1 MTHAH
6 VLSSHAFLYSNSLAC
21 RRLLRPTPSSR
32 RVLQAPAPANRVPAE
47 WLAETRTY
55 SKLRDVSEIPLV
67 SDQDLYQLA
76 EEVGRCAR
84 AAGWRI
90 VTAESCTA
98 GWIAKALTDVP
109 GSSGWV
115 DSGYVTYSNTA
126 KVRDVG
132 VSIRTLD
139 EHGAVSE
146 ATVREMANG
155 ALRAAEVEMAIA
167 VSGIAG
173 PDGGTAEK
181 PVGTVWFAVATV
193 EAQGPVTVS
202 EGCRFGGDRDQVRRQ
217 SVDYALRLAL
227 RLLRAG
233 SGR

>member
-1 MTHAH
+1 
-6 VLSSHAFLYSNSLAC
+6 VLSSGEAGVQY
-21 RRLLRPTPSSR
+21 T
-32 RVLQAPAPANRVPAE
+32 
-47 WLAETRTY
+47 T
-55 SKLRDVSEIPLV
+55 DVSAMRLV
-67 SDQDLYQLA
+67 TDQDLYQLA
-76 EEVGRCAR
+76 EEVGSSLR

-109 GSSGWV
+109 GSSQWV
-115 DSGYVTYSNTA
+115 DSGYVTYSNAA
-126 KVRDVG
+126 KMRDVG
-132 VSIRTLD
+132 VSERTLS

-155 ALRAAEVEMAIA
+155 AQRVTGVEMAIA

-181 PVGTVWFAVATV
+181 PVGTVWFGVATLQ
-193 EAQGPVTVS
+193 ARGPGAVC
-202 EGCRFGGDRDQVRRQ
+202 ELRHFEGDRDQVRRQ
-217 SVDYALRLAL
+217 SVAHALRLAL

-233 SGR
+233 RGQ

>member
-1 MTHAH
+1 
-6 VLSSHAFLYSNSLAC
+6 
-21 RRLLRPTPSSR
+21 
-32 RVLQAPAPANRVPAE
+32 
-47 WLAETRTY
+47 
-55 SKLRDVSEIPLV
+55 VSAARAT
-67 SDQDLYQLA
+67 DQDLYLLA
-76 EEVGRCAR
+76 DEVGRAAR

-126 KVRDVG
+126 KMRDVG
-132 VSIRTLD
+132 VSARTLS

-155 ALRAAEVEMAIA
+155 ALRAAGVEMAIA

-173 PDGGTAEK
+173 PDGGTAQK
-181 PVGTVWFAVATV
+181 PVGTVWFAIATA
-193 EAQGPVTVS
+193 EAREAAAVC
-202 EGCRFGGDRDQVRRQ
+202 ELRKFGGDREQVRRQ
-217 SVDYALRLAL
+217 TVEHALRLAL
-227 RLLRAG
+227 TLLRADRG
-233 SGR
+233 G

>member
-1 MTHAH
+1 MSAM
-6 VLSSHAFLYSNSLAC
+6 
-21 RRLLRPTPSSR
+21 RLIT
-32 RVLQAPAPANRVPAE
+32 
-47 WLAETRTY
+47 
-55 SKLRDVSEIPLV
+55 
-67 SDQDLYQLA
+67 DQDLYQLA
-76 EEVGRCAR
+76 EEVGRGAR

-109 GSSGWV
+109 GSSQWV

-126 KVRDVG
+126 KMRDVG
-132 VSIRTLD
+132 VLARTLA

-155 ALRAAEVEMAIA
+155 ALRSTGVEMAIA

-181 PVGTVWFAVATV
+181 PVGTVWFAVATT
-193 EAQGPVTVS
+193 EAQGAATAC
-202 EGCRFGGDRDQVRRQ
+202 ELQHFAGGRDDVRRQ
-217 SVDYALRLAL
+217 SVDHALQLAL
-227 RLLRAG
+227 RLLRTG
-233 SGR
+233 HGG

>member
-1 MTHAH
+1 M
-6 VLSSHAFLYSNSLAC
+6 
-21 RRLLRPTPSSR
+21 RP
-32 RVLQAPAPANRVPAE
+32 
-47 WLAETRTY
+47 
-55 SKLRDVSEIPLV
+55 IP
-67 SDQDLYQLA
+67 DQDLYRLA
-76 EEVGRCAR
+76 EAVGRGAR

-109 GSSGWV
+109 GSSQWV

-126 KVRDVG
+126 KMRDVG
-132 VSIRTLD
+132 VSARTLA

-146 ATVREMANG
+146 ATAREMANG
-155 ALRAAEVEMAIA
+155 ALRATGVEMAIA

-181 PVGTVWFAVATV
+181 PVGTVWFAVATP
-193 EAQGPVTVS
+193 EAQGPVAVCEHRHFS
-202 EGCRFGGDRDQVRRQ
+202 GDREQVRRQ
-217 SVDYALRLAL
+217 AVDHAMRLAL

-233 SGR
+233 RGR

>member
-1 MTHAH
+1 VSAPQLITDQE
-6 VLSSHAFLYSNSLAC
+6 LY
-21 RRLLRPTPSSR
+21 R
-32 RVLQAPAPANRVPAE
+32 
-47 WLAETRTY
+47 
-55 SKLRDVSEIPLV
+55 
-67 SDQDLYQLA
+67 LA
-76 EEVGRCAR
+76 EEVGRGAR
-84 AAGWRI
+84 GAGWRI

-109 GSSGWV
+109 GSSHWV

-126 KVRDVG
+126 KIRDVG
-132 VSIRTLD
+132 VSGRTLA

-155 ALRAAEVEMAIA
+155 ALRAAGVEMAIA

-193 EAQGPVTVS
+193 AAQGPAVVC
-202 EGCRFGGDRDQVRRQ
+202 ELRQFGGDREQVRRQ
-217 SVDYALRLAL
+217 AVDHALRLAL
-227 RLLRAG
+227 RRLPAG
-233 SGR
+233 AGRGR

>member
-1 MTHAH
+1 MG
-6 VLSSHAFLYSNSLAC
+6 
-21 RRLLRPTPSSR
+21 
-32 RVLQAPAPANRVPAE
+32 
-47 WLAETRTY
+47 
-55 SKLRDVSEIPLV
+55 LV
-67 SDQDLYQLA
+67 TDQDLYQLA
-76 EEVGRCAR
+76 EEVGRSAH

-126 KVRDVG
+126 KMRDVS
-132 VSIRTLD
+132 VSARTLD

-155 ALRAAEVEMAIA
+155 ALRAAGVEMAIA

-181 PVGTVWFAVATV
+181 PVGTVWLAVATPD
-193 EAQGPVTVS
+193 ARGPATVC
-202 EGCRFGGDRDQVRRQ
+202 ERRQFAGDRDQVRRQ

-233 SGR
+233 HGRR